1 MRQQQLRS
9 DVQDKAPLAADL
21 VDGELAIN
29 FNSLSPALYTKDST
43 GSVVK
48 LTGKDSL
55 SLDDLSDVDTT
66 SEVPVVG
73 DALLYNGADFVP
85 GVAAASPI
93 GGLSLS
99 YSYESTT
106 VLDDRGAG
114 DWRADN
120 ADLILATRLVF
131 NKTTRLGNDA
141 AVVWDNLSVGDYLG
155 IWEETG
161 DRSSIYYAI
170 TGITDSV
177 TWLTLVVAVIPG
189 TPPTFNNNAA
199 TEIFIIKNPANQLPA
214 GGAVGAVLMKDSAA
228 DYDVSW
234 SETLDGGAY

>member
-1 MRQQQLRS
+1 MKQQQLRS
-9 DVQDKAPLAADL
+9 DVKDKAPLKADL

-29 FNSLSPALYTKDST
+29 FNSLSPAIYTKDST

-66 SEVPVVG
+66 SKVPIVG

-85 GVAAASPI
+85 GVAAASPV

-99 YSYESTT
+99 YNYESSI
-106 VLDDRGAG
+106 VLDDPGAG
-114 DWRADN
+114 DWRVDN
-120 ADLILATRLVF
+120 ADLTLATKLVV

-141 AVVWDNLSVGDYLG
+141 AVVWDNLNVGDYLG
-155 IWEETG
+155 IWEEAG

-177 TWLTLVVAVIPG
+177 TWLTLDVAVIPG
-189 TPPTFNNNAA
+189 TAPTFNNNAA
-199 TEIFIIKNPANQLPA
+199 TEIFTIKNPANQIPA
-214 GGAVGAVLMKDSAA
+214 GGKQGDVLIKDTAA

-234 SETLDGGAY
+234 SDTLDGGSY